1 MINLMKNIKDVYQ
14 NSKQNYIDN
23 DEREIIKTIKCFFYS
38 FLLFLISIFFS
49 ISYFIYKKIMF

>member
-1 MINLMKNIKDVYQ
+1 MKNIKDVYQ
-14 NSKQNYIDN
+14 NSKQDYIDN
-23 DEREIIKTIKCFFYS
+23 DEREIIKTIKCFFYC